1 MSCEL
6 KKQQGAVLVITLVIL
21 AVITLIS
28 VSELNQAGQQV
39 KMITNVQQRDLS
51 FQAAESAMSEAMSKI
66 SKQESDTEQNIVA
79 MSQSIN
85 SPNGAP
91 ISITN
96 TTMTTSD
103 MNVNMAFKA
112 APANVLRSRNSI
124 TADENDPTVRHFNFT
139 ATSTATITD
148 TGAKTTIVQGF
159 TYE

>member
-112 APANVLRSRNSI
+112 APANVLRSRTSI